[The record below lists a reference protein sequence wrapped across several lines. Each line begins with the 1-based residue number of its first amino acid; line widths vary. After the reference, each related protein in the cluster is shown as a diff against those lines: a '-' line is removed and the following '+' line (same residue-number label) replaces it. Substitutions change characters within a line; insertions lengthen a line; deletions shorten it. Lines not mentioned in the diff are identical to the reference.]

1 MEKLKVYISGP
12 ITDNPH
18 FKEDFAEA
26 EEILKAFGFDVVN
39 PAKEQPEGWTWVDYM
54 KRDLKQLLDCDAI
67 YLIKGFEKSKGSM
80 LELRISKALKMKW
93 ITENMEIFS
102 EFPFRLNN

>member
-1 MEKLKVYISGP
+1 MEKLKVYISGA

-26 EEILKAFGFDVVN
+26 EEILKAYGFDVVN
-39 PAKEQPEGWTWVDYM
+39 PAKEQYENWTWADYM